1 MGLFGKS
8 GGVIS
13 NGYDNTLTD
22 NTLYGSKVINGN
34 NVSVFTM
41 RAMYPSQAAAPYM
54 YGNGSKPA
62 TLAGFSP
69 SAGTSGLVNM
79 TTGIGGGPSGEA
91 AGENPWNLQV
101 SPTGWAVAFLVIGF
115 LGLRH
120 IHWRA
125 E

>member
-1 MGLFGKS
+1 MGLFGSKT
-8 GGVIS
+8 VP
-13 NGYDNTLTD
+13 NGYDNTLPD
-22 NTLYGSKVINGN
+22 NAAYGSKVINGQLTN
-34 NVSVFTM
+34 VFTM
-41 RAMYPSQAAAPYM
+41 RAMAPSQAAAPYM

-69 SAGTSGLVNM
+69 SMGTARGGVVNM
-79 TTGIGGGPSGEA
+79 TTGIGGGPIDDGSS
-91 AGENPWNLQV
+91 PWDART
-101 SPTGWAVAFLVIGF
+101 SPTAWAIAFLIIGF

>member
-1 MGLFGKS
+1 MFGFGSKT
-8 GGVIS
+8 VP
-13 NGYDNTLTD
+13 NGFNATLPD

-41 RAMYPSQAAAPYM
+41 RALAPSQAAAPYM

-69 SAGTSGLVNM
+69 GMGSSTLINT
-79 TTGIGGGPSGEA
+79 TTGIGGGPSSGDA
-91 AGENPWNLQV
+91 AVAPWDLRV
-101 SPTGWAVAFLVIGF
+101 SPSAWAIAFLIIGF
-115 LGLRH
+115 VGLRH